1 MDRKQQAAGL
11 VLAVYVLFAAASGC
25 GKEDRHVTAHSHSF
39 SDIAHYAERMDST
52 RRDKWQKPDK
62 VIATMR
68 LKKGDHVADVGA
80 GTGYFAR
87 RIALAVAPGGSVT
100 GYDTEKNMVAYM
112 RDDARKR
119 GIDNYRAELVTATDQ
134 VYPAG
139 RFDVIFMC
147 NVYHH
152 VDEGLPFLQGLGK
165 ALKKSGRIIM
175 VDHKMDAPY
184 GPPKKLRIAKRQAI
198 ADFNSAGFVLV
209 KDEDILP
216 EQYYLEFRAK

>member
-1 MDRKQQAAGL
+1 MVRKQQAAGL
-11 VLAVYVLFAAASGC
+11 VLAVCILFAAAPGC
-25 GKEDRHVTAHSHSF
+25 GKEERHVTERSHSF
-39 SDIAHYAERMDST
+39 SDIAHYAERMDT
-52 RRDKWQKPDK
+52 PGRDKWQKPDK
-62 VIATMR
+62 VIAMMR

-87 RIALAVAPGGSVT
+87 RIAIAVAPGGSVT

-112 RDDARKR
+112 RDDAGKR
-119 GIDNYRAELVTATDQ
+119 GIANYHAELVTVKDQ

-175 VDHKMDAPY
+175 LDHKMDAPY

-198 ADFNSAGFVLV
+198 ADFKSAGFVLV